1 MSTDA
6 IELMLADLR
15 WTRRLAVTLARDGA
29 EADDVWSETWSA
41 AGREHKKVQRGWIAT
56 TMRNVVRMRRRAEM
70 RRLTREA
77 ATADLGVEPH
87 TPEELLARV
96 QLQQLLA
103 ELVTGLSEPYR
114 TTMLLHHVEDL
125 APVEI
130 ARRLAIP
137 AGTVRWRLKVAHD
150 ELRDRLIAR
159 SGGDR
164 DAWRLALLPLIPSAR
179 LPLVGGDKPQPGGTA
194 SGKGAKTMVT
204 WKMMAVLGATMG
216 VTGGAAVHH
225 GAKATTMVASAG
237 GAKAKAATSRRAN
250 APAATSSARPPAA
263 TSSGAAPS
271 SKNEDDPL
279 ANRRAFA
286 VPSAAIADFDAP
298 DLDAC
303 FAAVPKSGHYK
314 RADLAL
320 ALKAE
325 GATATIADVRVKKLS
340 DELAATPGL
349 ADCLR
354 KQLVGQDMP
363 APNGNGPA
371 ELAVLV
377 RDCQGGH
384 ANLEPIP
391 AAGGPVA
398 ADAKAPSL
406 GDPKSRLTITV
417 FTDFQCPFCWMFA
430 ARIESLAQLYPGQL
444 RIELRNFP
452 LPMHEQA
459 ELAAEAA
466 LAANEQGKFWAMH
479 DELFANQN
487 TLDREHL
494 RAMAQKVGLD
504 VARFDQALDDGHER
518 ARVQSDLE
526 LGKRVGVRGVPAT
539 VIGDELVPGALPLEE
554 MVRHIDRALA
564 AKKK

>member
-29 EADDVWSETWSA
+29 EADDLWSETWSA
-41 AGREHKKVQRGWIAT
+41 AGREHKKVNRGWIAT
-56 TMRNVVRMRRRAEM
+56 TMRNVVRMRRRAEV

-77 ATADLGVEPH
+77 ATADLAVEPH

-96 QLQQLLA
+96 QLQRLLA
-103 ELVTGLSEPYR
+103 ELVTGLADPYR
-114 TTMLLHHVEDL
+114 TTLLLHHVEDL

-159 SGGDR
+159 CGGDR
-164 DAWRLALLPLIPSAR
+164 DAWRLALLPLVPSAR
-179 LPLVGGDKPQPGGTA
+179 LPLVDGDQPRPGRTVP
-194 SGKGAKTMVT
+194 GKGAKTMIT
-204 WKMMAVLGATMG
+204 WKMMALLVSTIA
-216 VTGGAAVHH
+216 VTGAAVHH
-225 GAKATTMVASAG
+225 GAKATTMPASAAG
-237 GAKAKAATSRRAN
+237 TTAKSGTATPTTGANAAAAPSSARPAAATSR
-250 APAATSSARPPAA
+250 ATPPAN
-263 TSSGAAPS
+263 G
-271 SKNEDDPL
+271 DDRL
-279 ANRRAFA
+279 AHSRAFA
-286 VPSAAIADFDAP
+286 VPSAAIADFVAP

-303 FAAVPKSGHYK
+303 FSAVPRSDAYK
-314 RADLAL
+314 RVDLTLAL
-320 ALKAE
+320 AAE
-325 GATATIADVRVKKLS
+325 GATASITDVRVKHAS
-340 DELAATPGL
+340 DELAGTRGL

-354 KQLVGQDMP
+354 KKLVGHDMP
-363 APNGNGPA
+363 APGGNGPA

-377 RDCQGGH
+377 HDCTH
-384 ANLEPIP
+384 DTIVEPTR
-391 AAGGPVA
+391 AGGGPVA
-398 ADAKAPSL
+398 SDAQAPSL
-406 GDPKSRLTITV
+406 GDPKSRLTLTV

-430 ARIESLAQLYPGQL
+430 ARIESLAQLYPGQV

-452 LPMHEQA
+452 LPMHTGA

-466 LAANEQGKFWAMH
+466 LAANEQGKFWPMH

-487 TLDREHL
+487 TIDREHL
-494 RAMAQKVGLD
+494 RAMAQKLGLD
-504 VARFDQALDDGHER
+504 VARFDRALDDGHER
-518 ARVQSDLE
+518 ARVQSDIE

-539 VIGDELVPGALPLEE
+539 VVGDELVPGALPLEE

-564 AKKK
+564 AKNK

>member
-1 MSTDA
+1 LA
-6 IELMLADLR
+6 I
-15 WTRRLAVTLARDGA
+15 TLARDGA
-29 EADDVWSETWSA
+29 EADDLWSETWSA
-41 AGREHKKVQRGWIAT
+41 AGRERKKVHRGWIAT
-56 TMRNVVRMRRRAEM
+56 TMRNVVRMRRRAET

-77 ATADLGVEPH
+77 ATADFAVAPH

-96 QLQQLLA
+96 QLQRLLA

-114 TTMLLHHVEDL
+114 TTLLLHHVEDL

-164 DAWRLALLPLIPSAR
+164 DAWRLALLPLVPSTQ
-179 LPLVGGDKPQPGGTA
+179 LPLIGGDQPPPGR
-194 SGKGAKTMVT
+194 SVPGKGVKTMVT
-204 WKMMAVLGATMG
+204 WKMMALLGSMMA
-216 VTGGAAVHH
+216 VTGTAVHH
-225 GAKATTMVASAG
+225 GAKATTNG
-237 GAKAKAATSRRAN
+237 GATTTRGATNGGATTTRAN
-250 APAATSSARPPAA
+250 AAAAPSSARPASA
-263 TSSGAAPS
+263 TGAAAS
-271 SKNEDDPL
+271 SKNGDDRL
-279 ANRRAFA
+279 AHRRAFA
-286 VPSAAIADFDAP
+286 VPSAAIADFQAP

-303 FAAVPKSGHYK
+303 FTAAPKSGTYK
-314 RADLAL
+314 RVDLTL

-325 GATATIADVRVKKLS
+325 GATATIADVGVKHVS
-340 DELAATPGL
+340 DELASTRGL

-354 KQLVGQDMP
+354 KELVGHDMP

-377 RDCQGGH
+377 HDDCPRDTITV
-384 ANLEPIP
+384 EPGP
-391 AAGGPVA
+391 AGGGPVA
-398 ADAKAPSL
+398 SDAQAPSL
-406 GDPKSRLTITV
+406 GDPKSRLTLTV

-430 ARIESLAQLYPGQL
+430 ARIESLAQLYPGQV

-452 LPMHEQA
+452 LPMHTGA

-466 LAANEQGKFWAMH
+466 LAAHEQGKFWPMH

-487 TLDREHL
+487 TIDREHL
-494 RAMAQKVGLD
+494 HAMAQKLGLD
-504 VARFDQALDDGHER
+504 VARFDRALDDGHER
-518 ARVQSDLE
+518 ARVQSDIE

-539 VIGDELVPGALPLEE
+539 VIGGELVPGALPLEE

-564 AKKK
+564 AKNK